1 MERAGRSPGRGA
13 GAGAGPAGAPGE
25 GAARGRRARSASARS
40 ARVRS
45 ASARVRSASAS
56 SARSARSACSA
67 RSVRSV
73 DLGAAERARSPAGS
87 QASRA
92 SRASR
97 AVSQAAS
104 LDSAGGL
111 SASPTASMAESA
123 GSWISVSFQS
133 QTEEER
139 FRRVCRILGVVGYV
153 YLFTGSCSFFSSLY
167 PVRERAGPVNS
178 VDAFVVTSNII
189 AIDLCSALFV
199 VCGFIAAYAHANMT
213 AADWWEF
220 SKIVSLFVLVD
231 LWLSTGVALLAGSVF
246 HLARHT
252 FRFEDVALTALTGT
266 TGLRVLEFR
275 QDWRAWHD
283 LNPTGWVVP
292 SLMYCVLLLP
302 VSTRTNQRLRGLW
315 SGGGDFLALGNAVL
329 PITVIGLF
337 ALVRDDTNVFF
348 ANSANLGYRLFEFN
362 LGTCLYTL
370 SVRDGPA
377 QRVLRKVLAVLQ
389 RVAGAVFFLFCMV
402 WWSTLGTAAPP
413 GVGETCVRMYT
424 FSPCLKVHHGF
435 LLRGCL
441 LGITLVATVMEA
453 PQPGPHLPTAQRRLG
468 REHLAPVLSAA
479 LFLWPTCYVIE
490 LLLELNFS
498 AELAHDYAMLL
509 VFVVPHVALGAAFVW
524 DETGKRKAFAAAER
538 GLDALAARG
547 AAWGAA
553 WRGRWRRGG
562 PWWRGGRAERAERG
576 GPEERGSLAQGAACA

>member
-1 MERAGRSPGRGA
+1 
-13 GAGAGPAGAPGE
+13 
-25 GAARGRRARSASARS
+25 
-40 ARVRS
+40 VQ
-45 ASARVRSASAS
+45 
-56 SARSARSACSA
+56 
-67 RSVRSV
+67 SV
-73 DLGAAERARSPAGS
+73 DLGAGARGAGSEDLGARARAASPAGS
-87 QASRA
+87 AASHAGLRAGSRA
-92 SRASR
+92 GSLAGSRAG
-97 AVSQAAS
+97 S
-104 LDSAGGL
+104 LESVGGL
-111 SASPTASMAESA
+111 SVSPTGSTASMAESA

-139 FRRVCRILGVVGYV
+139 FRRVCRILGVIGYV

-231 LWLSTGVALLAGSVF
+231 LWLTTAVALLMGSVF
-246 HLARHT
+246 HLARHS
-252 FRFEDVALTALTGT
+252 FRFEDVALTAITGT

-275 QDWRAWHD
+275 QDWQAWHD

-302 VSTRTNQRLRGLW
+302 LSTRTNQRLRGLW

-337 ALVRDDTNVFF
+337 ALVRDDTNVFY

-389 RVAGAVFFLFCMV
+389 RVAAAVFFLFCMV

-424 FSPCLKVHHGF
+424 FSPCLKVHHAF

-441 LGITLVATVMEA
+441 LGMTLVATVMEA

-468 REHLAPVLSAA
+468 REHLAPVLSAV

-538 GLDALAARG
+538 ALEELAARRAAWRAGRGGLGPLWGLPLWGAWWRGRAGRSESAESAEAREGLARG
-547 AAWGAA
+547 AA
-553 WRGRWRRGG
+553 
-562 PWWRGGRAERAERG
+562 
-576 GPEERGSLAQGAACA
+576 

>member
-1 MERAGRSPGRGA
+1 M
-13 GAGAGPAGAPGE
+13 
-25 GAARGRRARSASARS
+25 
-40 ARVRS
+40 
-45 ASARVRSASAS
+45 
-56 SARSARSACSA
+56 
-67 RSVRSV
+67 
-73 DLGAAERARSPAGS
+73 
-87 QASRA
+87 
-92 SRASR
+92 
-97 AVSQAAS
+97 
-104 LDSAGGL
+104 
-111 SASPTASMAESA
+111 
-123 GSWISVSFQS
+123 SFQS
-133 QTEEER
+133 QAEEER
-139 FRRVCRILGVVGYV
+139 FRRVCRVIGVIVYV

-167 PVRERAGPVNS
+167 PVRAERAAVNS
-178 VDAFVVTSNII
+178 VDAFVVTSGIV

-220 SKIVSLFVLVD
+220 AKIVSLFVLVD
-231 LWLSTGVALLAGSVF
+231 LWLSTCVALVVGSVF
-246 HLARHT
+246 HLARHS
-252 FRFEDVALTALTGT
+252 FRFRDVGLTVLTGT

-283 LNPTGWVVP
+283 LNPTGWLVP

-302 VSTRTNQRLRGLW
+302 LSTRTNQRLRGLW
-315 SGGGDFLALGNAVL
+315 SGGGDFLALANAVL

-337 ALVRDDTNVFF
+337 ALVRDDTNVFY

-377 QRVLRKVLAVLQ
+377 QRVLRKVLVVLQ
-389 RVAGAVFFLFCMV
+389 RVAPAVFFLFVMM
-402 WWSTLGTAAPP
+402 WWATLGVAAAP

-424 FSPCLKVHHGF
+424 FSPCLKVHHAF

-441 LGITLVATVMEA
+441 LGMTLVARTMEA
-453 PQPGPHLPTAQRRLG
+453 PPPGPRLPLAHRELG

-509 VFVVPHVALGAAFVW
+509 VFVVPHAALGAAFVW
-524 DETGKRKAFAAAER
+524 DETGKRRAFAGAER
-538 GLDALAARG
+538 GLDALAA
-547 AAWGAA
+547 
-553 WRGRWRRGG
+553 
-562 PWWRGGRAERAERG
+562 
-576 GPEERGSLAQGAACA
+576 